1 MLHPAQLADLVAT
14 LTQHGFAVGMHQTLA
29 AARLLAQLERPV
41 AAADLVPWL
50 APIFCSNPQ
59 QQRDFPAIYRQWLH
73 AAPAFAVPL
82 EARSEAVLQA
92 SDTANLAASRGWS
105 MHMLLRAF
113 SLSVAAVALL
123 LYAAVEVVK
132 PPAPMSEATSVAA
145 PPARGTGAVAEYD
158 TRAALP
164 EPPPATASGVS
175 LLAASASLPLL
186 AWLLVS
192 LRRRGFLERHPGK
205 QKHTALHVA
214 SSKIRV
220 LSSWRLEVASLGRS
234 LRRKVNVPTAELDVP
249 ATLASYCRHGMV
261 SRLYFGSRQEPEYLV
276 LVNRAGKYDH
286 CARIAEELVRI
297 LRDDS
302 GVQVHLY
309 GYRDDL
315 RRLHHQPRQGRPAQ
329 RGVEYLER
337 LLGRYPQARILIFSD
352 GNELISPLN
361 GQAVA
366 WLPMLLQQSQ
376 PMLITPREKDRW
388 SLREYLLHRAG
399 LQIVALDTA
408 GLAAMGTMLAMQVSE
423 ARMPYGGM
431 QARPPVYLC
440 DVIALLDTMAPPASQ
455 VAQIISALRSD
466 LGPRGYAWLCACAI
480 YPEIHWGITLTMG
493 HVLLGAMDP
502 VREAQALPRLLVML
516 SALPWLR
523 HGYMPDWLRSE
534 LLDSMAPADA
544 GLARQALAAYLATV
558 THGEQGQPGT
568 DALRIG
574 LLPRPSLPG
583 DMLAG
588 ARALLRSPKKP
599 AIREDRVYLRFMSG
613 KRSGLAVAAGET
625 IAQLFYQH
633 GAMLGQPRKIPYVMA
648 SLALGA
654 CAVFLAL
661 HAARKAEVLPIPR
674 QAPSVSDVP
683 AMGKP
688 VTLPVTPSEITPAD
702 VRFSSRLT
710 GGRTSYGSEYNFR
723 FWLAASAE
731 SLAQVREVNYFL
743 DEKTFTKKHYVSA
756 DPASGFSQSYDGW
769 GCLNFITLTITYK
782 TDARKTLEV
791 EMCAALNKTPVSAK

>member
-14 LTQHGFAVGMHQTLA
+14 LTRHGFAVGMHQTLA
-29 AARLLAQLERPV
+29 AARLLAQLERPA
-41 AAADLVPWL
+41 AAADLAPWL

-59 QQRDFPAIYRQWLH
+59 QQRDFPVIYRQWLH
-73 AAPAFAVPL
+73 AAPASAVPPEVRG
-82 EARSEAVLQA
+82 EAPPQA
-92 SDTANLAASRGWS
+92 SPAANRAVAWK
-105 MHMLLRAF
+105 MPRAF
-113 SLSVAAVALL
+113 SLSVAALAAATLL
-123 LYAAVEVVK
+123 LYTAVDLYMT
-132 PPAPMSEATSVAA
+132 PAPVSDHPTMAA
-145 PPARGTGAVAEYD
+145 PPDRGADAVAKYD
-158 TRAALP
+158 ATTALA
-164 EPPPATASGVS
+164 EPPPA
-175 LLAASASLPLL
+175 AASAVILLTAGASLPLL

-214 SSKIRV
+214 SSNIRV
-220 LSSWRLEVASLGRS
+220 LSSWRLEVASLGRT

-249 ATLASYCRHGMV
+249 ATVASYCRHGMV

-276 LVNRAGKYDH
+276 LVNRVSKYDH

-302 GVQVHLY
+302 GVHVHLY

-329 RGVEYLER
+329 RGAEYLER

-376 PMLITPREKDRW
+376 PMLITPRGKDRW

-399 LQIVALDTA
+399 LQIMALDTA
-408 GLAAMGTMLAMQVSE
+408 GLAAMGAMLAMQGSG

-431 QARPPVYLC
+431 QARPPIYLC
-440 DVIALLDTMAPPASQ
+440 DVIALLDTMPPPASQ
-455 VAQIISALRSD
+455 VAQIISSLHSD

-493 HVLLGAMDP
+493 HALLGAMDP

-544 GLARQALAAYLATV
+544 GLARQALATYLATV
-558 THGEQGQPGT
+558 TRGEQGPPGA

-574 LLPRPSLPG
+574 LLPRPTLPG
-583 DMLAG
+583 DVLAG

-633 GAMLGQPRKIPYVMA
+633 GAMLGQPSKIPYVMA
-648 SLALGA
+648 SLALGV
-654 CAVFLAL
+654 CAVFLAP
-661 HAARKAEVLPIPR
+661 HAARKTDEPVITRP
-674 QAPSVSDVP
+674 APSVADV
-683 AMGKP
+683 AAKVQP
-688 VTLPVTPSEITPAD
+688 VTLPVTPPEITPAD

-710 GGRTSYGSEYNFR
+710 GGRTSYGAEYNFR

-731 SLAQVREVNYFL
+731 SLAQVREVDYFL
-743 DEKTFTKKHYVSA
+743 DEKTFKKKHYVSS
-756 DPASGFSQSYDGW
+756 DPASGFSQSYKGW

-782 TDARKTLEV
+782 TDTRKTFDV
-791 EMCAALNKTPVSAK
+791 EMCAALDKTPVSAK